1 VHKGGTYVNIEGP
14 QFSTRAE
21 SETYRTAGHA
31 IVGMTNLVEAKL
43 AREAQIAYATVA
55 MVTDYDCWH
64 PEHDS
69 VTVEMVIQWLQKN
82 TALAQG
88 ILLEA
93 VPRVAKL
100 THAKAH
106 DALKYAILT
115 QKEHWPE
122 ASSIL
127 GSAGA
132 RRLAQHVRNYRQA
145 LLEFKANGVPD
156 KSWWELK
163 PADFKA
169 YLYRLARAQKL
180 GPGTVRLRFA
190 ALRTFYK
197 QAVREGKMKL
207 NPVSDLPLPKLPR
220 RLPVFLNQ
228 EQVTALLDAP
238 RLLWAQEEKRRG
250 GGRKKGPA
258 QRAELADAAR
268 RRLARAFLQRRAA
281 SFGTGPTCSAQPRS
295 APGHRARPRQ
305 GQEGTALPAG
315 KSRRPRLEAYLDA
328 CPFDGE
334 ALFVSAQGRQLNGRT
349 VQLALKR
356 YLAAAG
362 LDAKLT
368 PHKLRHTFATH
379 LLDHG
384 ADLRSVQ
391 ELLGHS
397 QLTTTQIYTS
407 VSVERLK
414 RVYDR
419 AHPRA

>member
-1 VHKGGTYVNIEGP
+1 MP
-14 QFSTRAE
+14 STSTSPRPDSQDRA
-21 SETYRTAGHA
+21 
-31 IVGMTNLVEAKL
+31 
-43 AREAQIAYATVA
+43 
-55 MVTDYDCWH
+55 VTDFLH
-64 PEHDS
+64 QIEQGRGVSP
-69 VTVEMVIQWLQKN
+69 N
-82 TALAQG
+82 T
-88 ILLEA
+88 
-93 VPRVAKL
+93 
-100 THAKAH
+100 
-106 DALKYAILT
+106 
-115 QKEHWPE
+115 
-122 ASSIL
+122 
-127 GSAGA
+127 
-132 RRLAQHVRNYRQA
+132 VRNYRQA
-145 LLEFKANGVPD
+145 LLEFKAGVPE

-207 NPVSDLPLPKLPR
+207 NPVSDLSLPKLPR

-228 EQVTALLDAP
+228 EQIGALLDAP
-238 RLLWAQEEKRRG
+238 RKLWTVEEKRLAAGARKKDRRSTQNWQMLRDIAWLELFYSAG
-250 GGRKKGPA
+250 LRLSELVQVSRRNLDLHQGTVRVIGKGRKERLCPLGNPA
-258 QRAELADAAR
+258 IRA
-268 RRLARAFLQRRAA
+268 
-281 SFGTGPTCSAQPRS
+281 
-295 APGHRARPRQ
+295 
-305 GQEGTALPAG
+305 
-315 KSRRPRLEAYLDA
+315 LEEYLDA

-334 ALFVSAQGRQLNGRT
+334 ALFVSAQGKQLNGRT

-356 YLAAAG
+356 YLAVAG